1 VVRYNQRGTL
11 DTSRV
16 RDRRGASGGQVAVGG
31 GLGVVL
37 LVVVAS
43 LLGVDPAAL
52 LPAGESPGGS
62 ARQAPTDGGLG
73 ACETGA
79 DIQTQR
85 ECRFVAYEN
94 SVQDFWEAEF
104 ARRDATYE
112 FASFNVFTGGVTTG
126 CGSASSAMGPFYCPA
141 DQGIYLDLGF
151 FEVLESQLGAQ
162 GGDFAEAYVV
172 AHEVAHH
179 VQNITGINDRVRTR
193 QGPASDGVRLELQA
207 DCLSGMWAHH
217 ATRTPVAGGDEPII
231 SEISDQ
237 DIAIALDAA
246 GVIGD
251 DYIQTRTQGNVTPET
266 FSHGS
271 SEQRT
276 RWFTRGLET
285 GELEAC
291 DTWGAEQL

>member
-1 VVRYNQRGTL
+1 VVRYNRRGTL

-16 RDRRGASGGQVAVGG
+16 RDQRGASGGRVAVGG
-31 GLGVVL
+31 GLGVVV

-43 LLGVDPAAL
+43 LLGVDPVAL
-52 LPAGESPGGS
+52 LGTSGSPGGGTGQPP
-62 ARQAPTDGGLG
+62 ADGGL
-73 ACETGA
+73 ATCETGA
-79 DIQTQR
+79 DIEERR

-94 SVQDFWEAEF
+94 SVQDYWDAEF

-112 FASFNVFTGGVTTG
+112 FASFTVFTGGVNTG

-141 DQGIYLDLGF
+141 DQGIYLDMGF
-151 FEVLESQLGAQ
+151 FQVLETQLGAQ

-179 VQNITGINDRVRTR
+179 IQNITGVNDQVRTR
-193 QGPASDGVRLELQA
+193 QGPESDGVRLELQA
-207 DCLSGMWAHH
+207 DCLAGVWAHH
-217 ATRTPVAGGDEPII
+217 ATRTPVAGEDEPII
-231 SEISDQ
+231 SAISER

-276 RWFTRGLET
+276 RWFTRGLDV

-291 DTWGAEQL
+291 DTWSAERL

>member
-1 VVRYNQRGTL
+1 VVRYNRRGTL

-16 RDRRGASGGQVAVGG
+16 RDQRGASGGRVAVGG
-31 GLGVVL
+31 GLGVVV
-37 LVVVAS
+37 LVLVAS
-43 LLGVDPAAL
+43 LLGVDPGAL
-52 LPAGESPGGS
+52 LGASGAPGSGAAQPPA
-62 ARQAPTDGGLG
+62 DGGL
-73 ACETGA
+73 ATCETGA
-79 DIQTQR
+79 DIEQRR

-94 SVQDFWEAEF
+94 SVQDYWDAEF
-104 ARRDATYE
+104 ARRDADYA

-141 DQGIYLDLGF
+141 DQGIYLDMGF
-151 FEVLESQLGAQ
+151 FEVLETQLGAQ

-179 VQNITGINDRVRTR
+179 IQNITGTNDQVRTR
-193 QGPASDGVRLELQA
+193 QGPESDGVRLELQA
-207 DCLSGMWAHH
+207 DCLAGVWAHH
-217 ATRTPVAGGDEPII
+217 ATRTPVPDTDEPII
-231 SEISDQ
+231 SEISEQ

-251 DYIQTRTQGNVTPET
+251 DYIQSRTQGNVTPET

-276 RWFTRGLET
+276 RWFTRGLDA
-285 GELEAC
+285 GEYEAC
-291 DTWGAEQL
+291 DTWNAEQL